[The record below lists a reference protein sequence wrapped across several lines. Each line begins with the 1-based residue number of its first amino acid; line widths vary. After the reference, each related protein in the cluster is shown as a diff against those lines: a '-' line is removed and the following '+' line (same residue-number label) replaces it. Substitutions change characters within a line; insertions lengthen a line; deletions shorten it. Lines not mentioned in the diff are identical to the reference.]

1 MYKLYWDRGGANMAI
16 HALLEELKCSYT
28 LIEVDL
34 SQGMQRQPEYLAINP
49 NGRVPTL
56 LDGQTAI
63 YESAAILLY
72 LADKHP
78 EAAFA
83 PPLHSPERGV
93 YCQWIVWMTNTLQ
106 ETASAWAHPELWAD
120 TTTAQQDVKS
130 SATRRLGKHWDL
142 IENQLTQT
150 AWLAG
155 DRITAADLHLFM
167 ISYWSRRYPERA
179 EDRPLLKQHALRI
192 MQRPAVQR
200 MMEQEDLRWT
210 L

>member
-16 HALLEELKCSYT
+16 HALLEELECTYS
-28 LIEVDL
+28 LIEIDL
-34 SQGMQRQPEYLAINP
+34 SQGMQHQPDYLAINP

-56 LDGQTAI
+56 LDGQTVI

-78 EAAFA
+78 QTALA
-83 PPLHSPERGV
+83 PSHHSHERAV
-93 YCQWIVWMTNTLQ
+93 YCQWLVWMTNTLQ
-106 ETASAWAHPELWAD
+106 ETANAWAHPEIWAE
-120 TTTAQQDVKS
+120 TPAAQQDVKNT
-130 SATRRLGKHWDL
+130 AARRMGKQWDL
-142 IENQLTQT
+142 LEAQLARTS
-150 AWLAG
+150 WLAG

-179 EDRPLLKQHALRI
+179 EDRPRLKQHATRVL
-192 MQRPAVQR
+192 QRPAVQR
-200 MMEQEDLRWT
+200 MMEQEGLSWT